1 MTGEEESM
9 EKKSAVIFGARQSLR
24 LNRTSHC
31 THSSVADQPQE
42 RGKATD
48 DARRTGG
55 GYFWRMTQVGKGTS
69 VLNLLVSY
77 DMI

>member
-1 MTGEEESM
+1 M
-9 EKKSAVIFGARQSLR
+9 EKKSAVISGARQSLR

-31 THSSVADQPQE
+31 ARLVGLADQPQE

-69 VLNLLVSY
+69 ALNLLVSY
-77 DMI
+77 DMGVWYQSA